1 LRPLVTSPLTSA
13 ARLARIGGERL
24 RNQLVASR
32 FAERTAGNGM
42 VPNGAVAVFF
52 ATGPENLY
60 QFEQWRPPLQ
70 RLAESRPVFVIVDRP
85 DTGELVLKTSTLP
98 VAFARRSGELEQL
111 VAERDVRLVLYL
123 NQVEANFRMLRFAN
137 PTHIQLGHGESD
149 KGSST
154 SNQHKAY
161 DLTFVGGAA
170 GRHRLAGALRG
181 FDAEAR
187 TRPVGRPQLD
197 HSYAGAP
204 DWPRDSGLRVWY
216 APTWEGDRPSIAYGS
231 LASHGVE
238 LVKTLVADPDVRLI
252 YRPHPRTG
260 RFSASHAAADRTIRR
275 LLAEHDER
283 HLVDKG
289 GYGWQ
294 WRFAD
299 ACVTDISAV
308 AYDWLATGKP
318 LVITE
323 PVEKS
328 VYRPPS
334 PLLDELPLLGVG
346 DVDEIGSRLTKLGL
360 GRPDAT
366 PDPRLAELSYYY
378 FGDTSDQ
385 QSSRRFAAAIDD
397 AYAQVPPG

>member
-1 LRPLVTSPLTSA
+1 MSSPLTSA
-13 ARLARIGGERL
+13 VRLARSGGERL

-32 FAERTAGNGM
+32 FAERAAANGL
-42 VPNGAVAVFF
+42 VPNSGVAVFF

-60 QFEQWRPPLQ
+60 QFEQWRPPLE
-70 RLAESRPVFVIVDRP
+70 RLAERRPVFVIVDRP
-85 DTGELVLKTSTLP
+85 DTGERVLRTSTLP

-123 NQVEANFRMLRFAN
+123 NQVETNFRMLRFAA

-181 FDAEAR
+181 FDAEHR

-197 HSYAGAP
+197 HDYEGAP
-204 DWPRDSGLRVWY
+204 DWSRDSGLRVWY

-238 LVKTLVADPDVRLI
+238 LVEALVANPVVRLI

-260 RFSASHAAADRTIRR
+260 RFSARHTSADRAIRR
-275 LLAEHDER
+275 RLAEDGER
-283 HLVDKG
+283 HLLDQG

-323 PVEKS
+323 PVETS

-334 PLLDELPLLGVG
+334 PLLDELPLLGVSDIG
-346 DVDEIGSRLTKLGL
+346 AIGSRLAKLGL
-360 GRPDAT
+360 GHADT
-366 PDPRLAELSYYY
+366 DPDPRLAELSYYY

-385 QSSRRFAAAIDD
+385 QSSRRFAAAIDE
-397 AYAQVPPG
+397 AYAQVPPPG

>member
-1 LRPLVTSPLTSA
+1 VTSALTSA
-13 ARLARIGGERL
+13 ARLARIGGARL
-24 RNQLVASR
+24 RNQLVAAR
-32 FAERTAGNGM
+32 FAERAAANGL
-42 VPNGAVAVFF
+42 VPNRAVAVFF

-60 QFEQWRPPLQ
+60 QFEQWRPPLE
-70 RLAESRPVFVIVDRP
+70 RLAEGRPVFVIVDRP
-85 DTGELVLKTSTLP
+85 DTGERVLRTSTLP
-98 VAFARRSGELEQL
+98 IAFARRSGELEQL
-111 VAERDVRLVLYL
+111 VADRDVRLVLYL

-181 FDAEAR
+181 FDAELR
-187 TRPVGRPQLD
+187 TRPIGRPQLD
-197 HSYAGAP
+197 HEYAGAP
-204 DWPRDSGLRVWY
+204 DWPRHSGLRVWY

-238 LVKTLVADPDVRLI
+238 LVEALIADPHVRLI

-260 RFSASHAAADRTIRR
+260 RFSAEHAAADRAIRG
-275 LLAEHDER
+275 LLSDDGRR
-283 HLVDKG
+283 HLVDEG

-294 WRFAD
+294 WSFAD

-323 PVEKS
+323 PVERS

-334 PLLDELPLLGVG
+334 PLLDELPLLAVG
-346 DVDEIGSRLTKLGL
+346 DIGELGSRLAALGL
-360 GRPDAT
+360 GRADT
-366 PDPRLAELSYYY
+366 DPDPRLAELSYYY

-385 QSSRRFAAAIDD
+385 QSSRRFAAAIDE
-397 AYAQVPPG
+397 AYAKVPPG